1 MFDRRRRL
9 LGISS
14 ILLGGWSCTY
24 YGNVNG
30 ALFSMAVCAMRPI
43 TDQFIGCVVLYHA
56 ARWESDPRSTL
67 FGVLV
72 LWRRVF
78 VAKCGLLIYADPSIL
93 AERPGEMFISFPSH
107 LIPISS
113 LLLSASVSASAQYC
127 LHSCCSSSPTALW
140 ICSIHP
146 GLALSS
152 AHLLSS
158 HHVSSSKRTPPVSVA
173 QTSPESRWRCLRCPR
188 SMGRHY

>member
-1 MFDRRRRL
+1 MFDRPRRL

-93 AERPGEMFISFPSH
+93 AKRPGEMFISFPSH
-107 LIPISS
+107 LYYYPHLYPHLHSTVCIPAVRPVLQPCGSAQFIRDW
-113 LLLSASVSASAQYC
+113 LSAQ
-127 LHSCCSSSPTALW
+127 LT
-140 ICSIHP
+140 
-146 GLALSS
+146 SS
-152 AHLLSS
+152 APIMSAHQRGHLL
-158 HHVSSSKRTPPVSVA
+158 
-173 QTSPESRWRCLRCPR
+173 CLWPR
-188 SMGRHY
+188 HPRRVDGDV